1 MAIGQSKLHEM
12 LRRGTL
18 LNDAVAW
25 LDAFHPNTKKQ
36 VLEWIQK
43 DQLTRQGVDA
53 DGNVLGYYSRLTEII
68 SRGRKQEGD
77 HYTLEDTGDFY
88 KSMFITVLRNA
99 IEIDGDVNK
108 FKNQDWYT
116 SRILGLTDENFTKL
130 IETVKA
136 RYIDYARK
144 ILFSTGRTAAV

>member
-1 MAIGQSKLHEM
+1 M

-25 LDAFHPNTKKQ
+25 LDAFHPNTKNQ

-53 DGNVLGYYSRLTEII
+53 DGNVLGYYSRLTEMI

-77 HYTLEDTGDFY
+77 RYTLEDTGDFY
-88 KSMFITVLRNA
+88 KSMYITVLRNS
-99 IEIDGDVNK
+99 IEIDGDVDK
-108 FKNQDWYT
+108 FKDQNWYT

-136 RYIDYARK
+136 QYINYARK
-144 ILFSTGRTAAV
+144 VLFGTGRAAAV

>member
-53 DGNVLGYYSRLTEII
+53 DGLVIGYYSTVTEMITN
-68 SRGRKQEGD
+68 GRKQAGD

-88 KSMFITVLRNA
+88 KSMFITVLQNA
-99 IEIDGDVNK
+99 IEIDGDVDK
-108 FKNQDWYT
+108 FKDQHWYT

-144 ILFSTGRTAAV
+144 VLFGTGRAAAV